1 MTLDEIKAKVKP
13 FLFKYIKKPDLKDD
27 EDFFASK
34 LINSLFAMQ
43 LVMFIEKEFKIKVE
57 DNDLQIKNFNSIDSI
72 SALVTGKLGTQG
84 G

>member
-1 MTLDEIKAKVKP
+1 MTLDDIKTKVKP

-43 LVMFIEKEFKIKVE
+43 LVMFIEKEFKLKVE

-72 SALVTGKLGTQG
+72 SGFVATKTGCQA
-84 G
+84 